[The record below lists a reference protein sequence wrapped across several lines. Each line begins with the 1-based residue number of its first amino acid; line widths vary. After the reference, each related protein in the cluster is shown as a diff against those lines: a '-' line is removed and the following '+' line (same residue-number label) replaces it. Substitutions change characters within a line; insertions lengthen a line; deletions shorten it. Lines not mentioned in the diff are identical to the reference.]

1 MSVSS
6 GRGQSLPPLV
16 PRLLLM
22 NCSRVILRFTC
33 LLCRSVLSMM
43 MEYDSTYT
51 ESESATTPSVAL
63 EHA

>member
-1 MSVSS
+1 M
-6 GRGQSLPPLV
+6 
-16 PRLLLM
+16 LLM